1 MSENRRE
8 SKSSSVKRSVRES
21 YGGASASLRRSL
33 ASFIEF
39 WNAFKRSKA
48 GMTGLALIILLTIIA
63 VAFPVIGNEADI
75 KNWNNQTYLAE
86 KGLPALAPPEWINLI
101 STKKWPI
108 TQFIKPTKINVVE
121 LRNISKNTTA
131 ALEILK
137 YTNPQLYKFLYSY
150 VKSLPKSQ
158 WETNPVLVNVR
169 KGLSQTYGDLF
180 RIVVYD
186 IKYDYK
192 ADIPPTDIVI
202 RGYQQ
207 PPNPMLVQA
216 GILIIILR
224 PDGIAVP
231 LAPIDYKVFGNIS
244 ESIVTNGTCGAYC
257 GELFK
262 IDEYFK
268 ILNAGRST
276 DASDYYGLVI
286 YDNVPPG
293 SKWSGKWEFRMSNF
307 MSRFTKETRI
317 SFITQIL
324 KPFMEPFNITYQPGV
339 YYRLDKAIFKKL
351 NPNMLK
357 GQGPSL
363 KGTYHILI
371 IELAAYNQTK
381 GAPDEPPLVVKKAIF
396 QGAYGILGTDRA
408 TPNSPYG
415 RDLWQG
421 VLYGTRWA
429 LIVGLVASTV
439 STLIGVIYGVISGYY
454 GGKIDAVM
462 NRLAQIIY
470 SLPVLPILILL
481 SYYMGRSIWNVIMLL
496 IVFGWVG
503 IVFTVRSMAL
513 QLRENLYVE
522 AARAIGVDH
531 GRIIMR
537 YIFPQVLPYTF
548 ASIALGVPGAIL
560 TEAGLSFLGLGDP
573 NVVTWGK
580 ILHDAQ
586 VSDAVLSGAWW
597 WVVPPGLAIAIVGL
611 SFVLFGYALD
621 TILNPRLRR

>member
-1 MSENRRE
+1 MSEK
-8 SKSSSVKRSVRES
+8 KSSVSRSVKES
-21 YGGASASLRRSL
+21 YAGTSSSIRRSL
-33 ASFIEF
+33 ESFLEF

-48 GMTGLALIILLTIIA
+48 GMTGLTLIIILVILA
-63 VAFPVIGNEADI
+63 VAFPVIGNEAEI
-75 KNWNNQTYLAE
+75 RNWNNQTFLADQ
-86 KGLPALAPPEWINLI
+86 GLPALAPPEWINLI

-108 TQFIKPTKINVVE
+108 TTFVKPNEIRLIE
-121 LRNISKNTTA
+121 LKNISTNTTA
-131 ALEILK
+131 ALELLK
-137 YTNPQLYKFLYSY
+137 YTNPQLYKYLYNY
-150 VKSLPKSQ
+150 AKSIPKDQ
-158 WETNPVLVNVR
+158 WKTNPILTNVR
-169 KGLSQTYGDLF
+169 KGLSQTYGDYF
-180 RIVVYD
+180 KVIVYD
-186 IKYDYK
+186 IKYNYK
-192 ADIPPTDIVI
+192 ADKAPTDIVI
-202 RGYQQ
+202 KGYEQ

-216 GILIIILR
+216 GILIVFLR
-224 PDGIAVP
+224 PDGLAVP
-231 LAPIDYKVFGNIS
+231 LAPVDYKIFSNIS
-244 ESIVTNGTCGAYC
+244 KSIVENGSCGSHC
-257 GELFK
+257 DELFK
-262 IDEYFK
+262 LENYFK
-268 ILNAGRST
+268 IINAGQQQ
-276 DASDYYGLVI
+276 DASNYYGLTI

-293 SKWSGKWEFRMSNF
+293 SKWNGEWKFAMSGF
-307 MSRFTKETRI
+307 MSRFVKETRI
-317 SFITQIL
+317 DFVVKIL
-324 KPFMEPFNITYQPGV
+324 KPFMEPFNLTYSPGI

-351 NPNMLK
+351 NPGALK
-357 GQGPSL
+357 GNGPSL

-381 GAPDEPPLVVKKAIF
+381 GAPTEPPVIVQKAIF
-396 QGAYGILGTDRA
+396 QGAYGVLGTDRA
-408 TPNSPYG
+408 TANAPYG

-429 LIVGLVASTV
+429 LIIGLLVSSVA
-439 STLIGVIYGVISGYY
+439 TLIGVIYGVISGYY
-454 GGKIDAVM
+454 GGIIDAVM
-462 NRLAQIIY
+462 NRMAQVVY

-481 SYYMGRSIWNVIMLL
+481 SYYMGRSIWNVIALL

-531 GRIIMR
+531 GRIILR

-586 VSDAVLSGAWW
+586 MGDAVLSGAWW

-611 SFVLFGYALD
+611 AFVLFGYALD